1 MAFQLKTKESPTVGV
16 CRIKVPETSQFLD
29 TEDDKFLAL
38 EAGADDYLT
47 KPFRLD
53 PDSRSSA
60 WQTVASVGASH
71 VAKAGKEVPLFQE
84 AELLAL
90 SDAARKRPG
99 HSRKILQTIGP
110 QYSDEPEYLRLC
122 QDVSQEN

>member
-47 KPFRLD
+47 KPFRL
-53 PDSRSSA
+53 PELIAQLRP
-60 WQTVASVGASH
+60 VLRR
-71 VAKAGKEVPLFQE
+71 AGTGTSTPTPVL
-84 AELLAL
+84 
-90 SDAARKRPG
+90 RPG
-99 HSRKILQTIGP
+99 KR
-110 QYSDEPEYLRLC
+110 
-122 QDVSQEN
+122 